1 MDWKEGGRLMRAV
14 FVGSS
19 ALAVETARNL
29 LKRGYEVVVVEKEKA
44 RIEELSANLDCGYL
58 GGDGSKPAV
67 LREAD
72 PGHTD
77 ILFCLTG
84 DDQVNILASLVGRS
98 LGFARVVT
106 KIEDQELEH
115 ICTELG
121 LENTI
126 VPTRTIGRFLTDMAA
141 GRDMLELST
150 MIRGDARVFSFVAR
164 EEDEKEIKDLELPKK
179 ARVICFYRDE
189 KFSWAEADTKL
200 QKGDEVI
207 VLTHS
212 DNLPDLREMFTKKKA
227 EKESEEPKA

>member
-1 MDWKEGGRLMRAV
+1 MRVA

-19 ALAVETARNL
+19 AVAVETARNL
-29 LKRGYEVVVVEKEKA
+29 LKRGYEVVIIEKDKA
-44 RIEELSANLDCGYL
+44 RIEELSATLDCGFL
-58 GGDGSKPAV
+58 SGDGSKPAV
-67 LREAD
+67 LREVD

-77 ILFCLTG
+77 VLFCLSS
-84 DDQVNILASLVGRS
+84 DDEVNILASLVGRS

-150 MIRGDARVFSFVAR
+150 MIRGEARVFSFVAR
-164 EEDEKEIKDLELPKK
+164 EEDEKEIKDLELPST
-179 ARVICFYRDE
+179 ARVICFYREE
-189 KFSWAEADTKL
+189 KFSLALDDTKL

-207 VLTHS
+207 ILTHS
-212 DNLPDLREMFTKKKA
+212 DNLEELRETFSKKTA
-227 EKESEEPKA
+227 EKDPEESEG

>member
-1 MDWKEGGRLMRAV
+1 MRIA
-14 FVGSS
+14 FIGSS
-19 ALAVETARNL
+19 RLAVETARNL
-29 LKRGYEVVVVEKEKA
+29 LKRGNEVVIIEKEKA
-44 RIEELSANLDCGYL
+44 RIEELSAELDCGFL
-58 GGDGSKPAV
+58 NGDGSKPAV

-84 DDQVNILASLVGRS
+84 SDEVNIIASLVGRS
-98 LGFARVVT
+98 LGFSRVVT
-106 KIEDQELEH
+106 KIEEQELEH

-164 EEDEKEIKDLELPKK
+164 EEDGKEIKELELPKK

-189 KFSWAEADTKL
+189 KFSWAEADTEL

-212 DNLPDLREMFTKKKA
+212 DNLPDLREMFAPKKTE
-227 EKESEEPKA
+227 EKPEAQKT

>member
-1 MDWKEGGRLMRAV
+1 MRIA
-14 FVGSS
+14 FIGSS
-19 ALAVETARNL
+19 RLAVETARNL
-29 LKRGYEVVVVEKEKA
+29 LKRGNEVVIIEKEKA
-44 RIEELSANLDCGYL
+44 RIEELSADLDCGFL
-58 GGDGSKPAV
+58 HGDGSKPAV

-77 ILFCLTG
+77 ILFCLT
-84 DDQVNILASLVGRS
+84 DNDEVNIIASLVGRS

-106 KIEDQELEH
+106 KIEDRELDH

-126 VPTRTIGRFLTDMAA
+126 VPTRTIARFLTDMAA
-141 GRDMLELST
+141 GRDPLELST

-164 EEDEKEIKDLELPKK
+164 AEHEKEIKALELPKR
-179 ARVICFYRDE
+179 ARVIFFYRDE

-212 DNLPDLREMFTKKKA
+212 ENLPDLREMFSKRKA
-227 EKESEEPKA
+227 EEKSEETKTSPS

>member
-1 MDWKEGGRLMRAV
+1 MRIV
-14 FVGSS
+14 FLGTSRM
-19 ALAVETARNL
+19 AVETARNL
-29 LKRGYEVVVVEKEKA
+29 LKRGNEVVIIEKEKA
-44 RIEELSANLDCGYL
+44 RIEELSADLDCGFL
-58 GGDGSKPAV
+58 NGDGSKPAV

-77 ILFCLTG
+77 MLFCLT
-84 DDQVNILASLVGRS
+84 DSDEVNIIASLVGRS
-98 LGFARVVT
+98 LGFSRVVT
-106 KIEDQELEH
+106 KIEDKELEH

-141 GRDMLELST
+141 GRDPLELST

-164 EEDEKEIKDLELPKK
+164 AENEKEIKDLELPQK
-179 ARVICFYRDE
+179 ARVICFYRDG

-207 VLTHS
+207 ILTHS
-212 DNLPDLREMFTKKKA
+212 DNLQKIREMFAPKKTEEKTEAQKA
-227 EKESEEPKA
+227 